1 MMGSGDREADQ
12 LLVQKDWHAKGD
24 VRSVRR
30 APVGVVVHDDVAW
43 ADRSRR
49 ACCKFLSDP
58 SDIAGD
64 WAGLER
70 GAHLA
75 LAKLASVRVSQRG
88 AEILGLADNARVG
101 HAHEFVAHLD
111 RNVFERAVDNRGRH
125 RIDAGCGLGV
135 SERPLNEPSLQSSEA

>member
-1 MMGSGDREADQ
+1 MMGSRDREADQ
-12 LLVQKDWHAKGD
+12 LLVKKDRHAKGD
-24 VRSVRR
+24 VRPVRGP
-30 APVGVVVHDDVAW
+30 PVGVVVHDDVAG
-43 ADRSRR
+43 ADRLATSR
-49 ACCKFLSDP
+49 KFLSDP
-58 SDIAGD
+58 ADITGD
-64 WAGLER
+64 GAGLER

-111 RNVFERAVDNRGRH
+111 RNIFERAVDNRGRH

-135 SERPLNEPSLQSSEA
+135 RSDR